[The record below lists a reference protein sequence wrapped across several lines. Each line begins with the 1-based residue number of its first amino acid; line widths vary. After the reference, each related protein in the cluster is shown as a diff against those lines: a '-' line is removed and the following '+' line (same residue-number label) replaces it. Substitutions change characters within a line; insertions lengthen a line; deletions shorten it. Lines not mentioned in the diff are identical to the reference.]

1 MRRSKQNNWAFI
13 FAFDS
18 INQSNAHPKRLIP
31 PFNLIKHQRQ
41 CCIHQI
47 QYIFVCSIQSD
58 QNSEQTSAVT
68 PLSKAVFAEFGI
80 NSNWSC
86 RTCQK
91 SCIGSNRCCK
101 QKHWMHYELKW
112 IKLEYFGH
120 WIGVGPIM
128 SNRLDAATFIDGC
141 KMKMQIN
148 KMESEYWV
156 ISSIYAYAAIV

>member
-1 MRRSKQNNWAFI
+1 MPFNSPLASFMRRSKQNNWAFI

-47 QYIFVCSIQSD
+47 QYIFVCSIHSD

-80 NSNWSC
+80 SSNWSC

-91 SCIGSNRCCK
+91 SCIGSNIVLQAK
-101 QKHWMHYELKW
+101 AVDALW
-112 IKLEYFGH
+112 IEMDK
-120 WIGVGPIM
+120 IGIFWALNRSRTHNVQQIGC
-128 SNRLDAATFIDGC
+128 SNVYWWLQNGDAN
-141 KMKMQIN
+141 Q
-148 KMESEYWV
+148 
-156 ISSIYAYAAIV
+156 